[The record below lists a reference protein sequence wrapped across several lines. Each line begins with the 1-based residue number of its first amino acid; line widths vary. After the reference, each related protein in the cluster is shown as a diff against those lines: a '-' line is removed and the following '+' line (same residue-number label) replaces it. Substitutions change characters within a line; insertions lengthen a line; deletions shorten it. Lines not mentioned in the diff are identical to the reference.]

1 MCPYLV
7 GTVWQYGDSEA
18 GGWVYDPSLR
28 VTCPAH
34 PCSRLHC
41 GFRAECRRDRGSGT
55 TSQSSENYSLLL
67 QSSCVGSYP
76 WFMFALP
83 VRTEGDILVRNNSID
98 SLELF

>member
-1 MCPYLV
+1 MMQDFPVCPYLV

-55 TSQSSENYSLLL
+55 TSQSSFIGFTVAPAAGLTPGYVS
-67 QSSCVGSYP
+67 
-76 WFMFALP
+76 FASMD
-83 VRTEGDILVRNNSID
+83 RRRHIRSK
-98 SLELF
+98 

>member
-67 QSSCVGSYP
+67 QKLSCRVLPLVYVSFASTDRRRHTSSK
-76 WFMFALP
+76 
-83 VRTEGDILVRNNSID
+83 
-98 SLELF
+98 